1 VDKQL
6 FATRLRDTGIAARDF
21 AKQFVDEPL
30 PDDIRYRIR
39 LNSSYDGNPR
49 VGDEV
54 VYPEDSSY
62 ARADA
67 VKECG
72 AEHVVDMLWRDGR
85 VPEWIDACVISETG
99 STTVIQLMC
108 CGRFTGN
115 EQQLYHQQEGR
126 PPFHMTGPAL
136 PPRYE
141 DGQRF
146 SIHLR
151 SECWTRGDIE
161 RLRSH
166 APKVWSLE
174 LMGYAMDDH
183 ALSEL
188 PDLPRMEILELNF
201 SALHGVGLVDL
212 ARHEKLR
219 ILRLRLDRYDDFFVP
234 KLPTMRSVE
243 LVDLAN
249 LPSRPWGS
257 EQLLR
262 AFPRLASVTL
272 QTRGDLH
279 VGGKCPS
286 QLSDLS
292 VTAECVRG
300 SLLPQARMGSLSL
313 HASRMAESEVKEWL
327 AGVKHVGAL
336 HLRGTPLSDAF
347 AEELP
352 AKYGLSYLD
361 IVDTGVSESAVGRIA
376 AAHPSLKLH
385 PNLKAG
391 AR

>member
-1 VDKQL
+1 MDKQL
-6 FATRLRDTGIAARDF
+6 FATRLRDAGIAARDF

-30 PDDIRYRIR
+30 PDDIRYRLR
-39 LNSSYDGNPR
+39 LNSSYDANPR

-62 ARADA
+62 DKADA

-72 AEHVVDMLWRDGR
+72 EEQVVEVLWRDGR
-85 VPEWIDACVISETG
+85 VPEWIDACVIGETG

-115 EQQLYHQQEGR
+115 EQQLYHQMEGR
-126 PPFHMTGPAL
+126 PPFHMTGPTL

-141 DGQRF
+141 DGKRF

-161 RLRSH
+161 RLRRHS
-166 APKVWSLE
+166 AKVWSLD
-174 LMGYAMDDH
+174 LMGHAMDDR
-183 ALSEL
+183 ALTEL
-188 PDLPRMEILELNF
+188 PELPRMEILEIKF
-201 SALHGVGLVDL
+201 SSLHGVGLADL

-219 ILRLRLDRYDDFFVP
+219 ILRLRLDRNDDFSVP
-234 KLPTMRSVE
+234 KLQTMRSVE
-243 LVDLAN
+243 LVDLTN

-257 EQLLR
+257 DQLLR
-262 AFPRLASVTL
+262 ALPRLASLTL
-272 QTRGDLH
+272 RSRGDLY
-279 VGGKCPS
+279 VDGKRPS

-292 VTAECVRG
+292 VTAKRLRG
-300 SLLPQARMGSLSL
+300 SLRPQARMGSLSL
-313 HASRMAESEVKEWL
+313 HASLMTESEINEWL
-327 AGVKHVGAL
+327 AALKQVGAL

-347 AEELP
+347 AEQLP

-361 IVDTGVSESAVGRIA
+361 IVDTGVSESAIARIA
-376 AAHPSLKLH
+376 AAHPSLKMH
-385 PNLKAG
+385 PNLQ
-391 AR
+391 ARR